1 VPFPPGATLIAY
13 TDGLIERRGID
24 IEVAVSRL
32 ATQVADAPSHEPGAL
47 ADHLLAVN
55 PGDDGRTDDVALV
68 IARAG

>member
-55 PGDDGRTDDVALV
+55 PGDGRTDDVALV